1 MIQLRITLLA
11 VGASRNI
18 EPNQISQKAF
28 KSILELFTRKELHE
42 LAKKK
47 DIPRGRNKGCT
58 IDNLITFMHKLQE
71 EKT

>member
-18 EPNQISQKAF
+18 EVNRISQEAF
-28 KSILELFTRKELHE
+28 RSILRLFTRKELRE

-47 DIPRGRNKGCT
+47 DIPRGRNKECT
-58 IDNLITFMHKLQE
+58 IDNLIIFMYKL
-71 EKT
+71 